1 MKFRRTVMPVSAA
14 MICGLAIGW
23 FFNSKQPV
31 FAGSVDRYEDFI
43 MATGPVNTTYVGNPG
58 NGNAANNQFFNA
70 DLDGVWVLDYKSGKL
85 LASTIN
91 RQTGKMVNFGEVDLV
106 KEFEIAPRANVHFMM
121 STGAVVKGQSV
132 LYLLETSTGKLGV
145 YSMVSGDSGVPNAS
159 ERILIRRHD
168 MMSVRNNSVPPQP
181 VVQQYGQPLAPAQGT
196 LPPNLPA
203 LPPGLQQS
211 QQAPNTQYP
220 ANPVQP
226 AGGVGPNN

>member
-1 MKFRRTVMPVSAA
+1 MMIRRTWMTVSAA

-43 MATGPVNTTYVGNPG
+43 MATGPVNQSFVGN
-58 NGNAANNQFFNA
+58 NSATTNQFLNA

-91 RQTGKMVNFGEVDLV
+91 RQTGKMVSFGEVDLV
-106 KEFEIAPRANVHFMM
+106 KEYEIAPRANVHFMM
-121 STGAVVKGQSV
+121 STGIVVKGQSV

-145 YSMVSGDSGVPNAS
+145 YSMVSSDSGVPGAS
-159 ERILIRRHD
+159 DRILIRRHD
-168 MMSVRNNSVPPQP
+168 MMNVRNNSVPPQP
-181 VVQQYGQPLAPAQGT
+181 VVQQYGQPQAPAQGT

-211 QQAPNTQYP
+211 QQAPNNQ
-220 ANPVQP
+220 NPLNPLQP